1 MNEQHDRSI
10 ITAVRRMAGTYNAD
24 TIFLVTAQVVSVDA
38 AAGRC
43 SVEAISGRSSTSIDN
58 VEFQAVVSDG
68 LLLIPRVGS
77 EVKVLM
83 STYTEPF
90 IVQYSEVEKAF
101 ISADLIQ
108 FNDGAL
114 KGLVKV
120 IELTQKL
127 NDIEN
132 KVNSII
138 STFNSH
144 LHTSGGA
151 GAPTSPTTSPIS
163 GTLTPT
169 QQSDIEN
176 PVITQ

>member
-1 MNEQHDRSI
+1 
-10 ITAVRRMAGTYNAD
+10 MAGTYNAD
-24 TIFLVTAQVVSVDA
+24 TIFLVTAQVTAVNA

-43 SVEAISGRSSTSIDN
+43 TVEAISGRSSTSIDN

-68 LLLIPRVGS
+68 LLFIPRVGS

-90 IVQYSEVEKAF
+90 IVQYSEVEKAY

-114 KGLVKV
+114 GGLVKV

-127 NDIEN
+127 NTLENDIN
-132 KVNSII
+132 DLKAKFQSLVTTITIAAGIAPAAPVTNG
-138 STFNSH
+138 TALGWFNPF
-144 LHTSGGA
+144 LAYATQQ
-151 GAPTSPTTSPIS
+151 I
-163 GTLTPT
+163 TPT
-169 QQSDIEN
+169 QQADIEN